1 MQAGSASRKQ
11 LRQLL
16 ALPGLDLDVRCPA
29 TGRTPLML
37 MAESRRAALVSDLL
51 AYAAAG
57 RVDLEARDGSG
68 ATALLLAARAG
79 DGASVQALLHAG
91 AGEASAGWT
100 SGRDDGLFILG
111 IVAGGAG

>member
-1 MQAGSASRKQ
+1 M
-11 LRQLL
+11 
-16 ALPGLDLDVRCPA
+16 RCPA

-57 RVDLEARDGSG
+57 RVNLEARDVSG

-91 AGEASAGWT
+91 AGEAAAG
-100 SGRDDGLFILG
+100 
-111 IVAGGAG
+111 